1 MCVHAC
7 MCASFCSGVSGQFPF
22 SGTDE
27 GLYMVLS
34 VLTFSYLLRSHGLS
48 SQHSDVLVVFWSKWS
63 PISLYRLGLEA
74 RKEEDLS
81 DWYSQVLTKAEMIE
95 YYDISGCYVLRPWSY
110 SIWECIKGER
120 LSLLRHVVT
129 WSSLGVDGFP
139 QSYSDDG
146 VGHISFVCIS
156 V

>member
-1 MCVHAC
+1 M
-7 MCASFCSGVSGQFPF
+7 
-22 SGTDE
+22 
-27 GLYMVLS
+27 
-34 VLTFSYLLRSHGLS
+34 
-48 SQHSDVLVVFWSKWS
+48 
-63 PISLYRLGLEA
+63 EA

-129 WSSLGVDGFP
+129 WSSLAVDGLP

-146 VGHISFVCIS
+146 VGHISCVCIS